1 METVVF
7 FSTIF
12 AIVLITLVV
21 LQLVLLIYKNV
32 GLLTFWI
39 LIDYA

>member
-12 AIVLITLVV
+12 AIILITLVV